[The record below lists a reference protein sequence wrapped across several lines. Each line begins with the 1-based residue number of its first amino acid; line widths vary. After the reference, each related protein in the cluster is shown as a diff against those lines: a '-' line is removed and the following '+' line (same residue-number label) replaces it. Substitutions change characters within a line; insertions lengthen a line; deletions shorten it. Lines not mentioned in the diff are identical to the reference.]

1 MMATLL
7 QSVSRLAILCVNHDF
22 AHKLACHEPYTL
34 LLQVLTLRSLIDWL
48 RHWRYFKHHWLSL
61 NELLRGFIVDLH
73 PWVFRMLVIDM
84 FSLFT
89 MTLALLHDFLWRIVQ
104 TSLCSCVWIRNIFAI
119 DMIEHAIWLIHW
131 VINLNIIKNI
141 VYWSLVTVTC
151 LLTISTVTVVL

>member
-1 MMATLL
+1 MAALL
-7 QSVSRLAILCVNHDF
+7 QSVSRLAILCIYHDF
-22 AHKLACHEPYTL
+22 THELACHKGSYTFL
-34 LLQVLTLRSLIDWL
+34 LHVLTLRSLIDRL

-61 NELLRGFIVDLH
+61 NVLLRRFIVYLH
-73 PWVFRMLVIDM
+73 SWVFRKLVIDL

-89 MTLALLHDFLWRIVQ
+89 VTLALLHDFLRRIVQ
-104 TSLCSCVWIRNIFAI
+104 TSLSSCVWIRNIFAI

-141 VYWSLVTVTC
+141 VYWSLVTVAC